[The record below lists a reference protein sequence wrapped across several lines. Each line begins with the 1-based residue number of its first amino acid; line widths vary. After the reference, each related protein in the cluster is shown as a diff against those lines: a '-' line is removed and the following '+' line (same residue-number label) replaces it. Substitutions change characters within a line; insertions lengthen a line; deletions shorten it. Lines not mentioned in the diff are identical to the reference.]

1 MARSNAV
8 GKMRQI
14 AEDLD
19 NDPKVVLRRAVGG
32 LDKELDVL
40 HSQVLIAHY
49 VRPAKSK
56 GGIWMPDRQIEED
69 RFQGN
74 IGLVLAVGPGA
85 FKDDA
90 VAQFHGKTLQPDDW
104 VMFNPG
110 DGQAFFYKEVPCRLF
125 QDTRILMK
133 ITTPEFYY

>member
-8 GKMRQI
+8 GKMRAI
-14 AEDLD
+14 AEDFD
-19 NDPKVVLRRAVGG
+19 SDPKKVLQKMVGK
-32 LDKELDVL
+32 LDGEVEVL
-40 HSQVLIAHY
+40 HSQILIAHY

-74 IGLVLAVGPGA
+74 IGLVLAVGPGS
-85 FKDDA
+85 FKDDT
-90 VAQFHGKTLQPDDW
+90 VAQFHGKKVNPGDW

-110 DGQAFFYKEVPCRLF
+110 DGQAFFLKEVPCRLF